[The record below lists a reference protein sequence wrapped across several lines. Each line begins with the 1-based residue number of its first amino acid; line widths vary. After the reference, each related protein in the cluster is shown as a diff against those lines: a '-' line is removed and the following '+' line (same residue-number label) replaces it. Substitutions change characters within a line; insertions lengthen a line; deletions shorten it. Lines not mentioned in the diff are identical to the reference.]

1 MATAAETATATA
13 RPPRGEGSPVA
24 VQVRGVLAKELR
36 GRMRGARAF
45 IVLSVY
51 MLLLS
56 GFTLLIYGLVKLAA
70 TSSPTI
76 PAGKIVFLGLVAF
89 QLGLVCFLAP
99 SFTAGVISGERER
112 QTYDLLMTTPLP
124 LPLVVGAK
132 LLAALAYVLL
142 LIVAALPLM
151 SIAVFLGGVA
161 PIEAGIALVLLLAS
175 ALVCGTIGLCFS
187 AWVRSTIGAAALAYG
202 TMMLPVFAL
211 PIVFGIVAS
220 FAGAIVSSAGSSASL
235 IWIYYIAG
243 FIYCLNPFIA
253 GGATEVIIAA
263 DKSVLFFSTTAPT
276 GTGSATVY
284 VPGPWLI
291 YTVMALVASAVFFAL
306 ALYFARPTRQAGRR
320 RGGAGG

>member
-1 MATAAETATATA
+1 MATATADAATAAA
-13 RPPRGEGSPVA
+13 RPPRGEGSPIA

-36 GRMRGARAF
+36 GRMRGPRAF

-70 TSSPTI
+70 TSTPTI

-161 PIEAGIALVLLLAS
+161 PVEAGIALVLLLAS
-175 ALVCGTIGLCFS
+175 ALVCGTVGLCFS

-220 FAGAIVSSAGSSASL
+220 FAGAIVSSAGSSAGL
-235 IWIYYIAG
+235 VWVYYIAG

-253 GGATEVIIAA
+253 GGATEFIIAA
-263 DKSVLFFSTTAPT
+263 DKSVLFFSTSVPT
-276 GTGSATVY
+276 GTGSVTVY

-291 YTVMALVASAVFFAL
+291 YTVMALLVAAVFFAL
-306 ALYFARPTRQAGRR
+306 ALYFARPTRQVGRKRAGR
-320 RGGAGG
+320 